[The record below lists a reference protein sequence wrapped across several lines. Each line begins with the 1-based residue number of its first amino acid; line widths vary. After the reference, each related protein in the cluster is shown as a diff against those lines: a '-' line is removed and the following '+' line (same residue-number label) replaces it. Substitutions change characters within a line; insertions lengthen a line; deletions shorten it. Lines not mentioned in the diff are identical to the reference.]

1 MKIKNVIFYI
11 SFLLISSIVSLT
23 PLLANE
29 DAKGVVKERMDN
41 FKMSKKMMQTI
52 HKSIQN
58 EDFVT
63 IEKSAT
69 TLHNWSK
76 EMIKY
81 FPEGSD
87 GAPSKAS
94 ADIWLDLDGFKK
106 AVNNFELASLKLI
119 NNPDILRS
127 MSFGKYKPKVTV
139 GFAYETNDVFQN
151 AKKKLLSKNCDYLVL
166 NFPTTKDKIFN
177 SKYNNGILIGRSG
190 DFLNLGNVSKTIFA
204 NKIVKYISNRKN

>member
-1 MKIKNVIFYI
+1 MKIKNMIVYI
-11 SFLLISSIVSLT
+11 SFLLISNIVSIT
-23 PLLANE
+23 PLLAKVGAE
-29 DAKGVVKERMDN
+29 GIVKERMDK

-69 TLHNWSK
+69 TLHKWSK

-87 GAPSKAS
+87 GAPSEAS
-94 ADIWLDLDGFKK
+94 ANIWLDPDGFKK

-119 NNPDILRS
+119 NNSKEKDFDKTVDSFRS
-127 MSFGKYKPKVTV
+127 LAGTCKGCHQKFR
-139 GFAYETNDVFQN
+139 N
-151 AKKKLLSKNCDYLVL
+151 
-166 NFPTTKDKIFN
+166 
-177 SKYNNGILIGRSG
+177 
-190 DFLNLGNVSKTIFA
+190 
-204 NKIVKYISNRKN
+204 

>member
-1 MKIKNVIFYI
+1 MKIKNMIFYI
-11 SFLLISSIVSLT
+11 SFLLISSIISLT

-87 GAPSKAS
+87 GAPSEAS
-94 ADIWLDLDGFKK
+94 ANIWLDPDGFKK
-106 AVNNFELASLKLI
+106 AVNNFELASLKLV
-119 NNPDILRS
+119 N
-127 MSFGKYKPKVTV
+127 
-139 GFAYETNDVFQN
+139 
-151 AKKKLLSKNCDYLVL
+151 
-166 NFPTTKDKIFN
+166 N
-177 SKYNNGILIGRSG
+177 SKEKDFDKTVDSFRSLAG
-190 DFLNLGNVSKTIFA
+190 TCKGCHQKFRN
-204 NKIVKYISNRKN
+204 

>member
-87 GAPSKAS
+87 GAPSEAS
-94 ADIWLDLDGFKK
+94 ANIWLDPDGFKK

-119 NNPDILRS
+119 NSSKEKDFDKTVDSFRS
-127 MSFGKYKPKVTV
+127 LAGTCKGCHQKFR
-139 GFAYETNDVFQN
+139 N
-151 AKKKLLSKNCDYLVL
+151 
-166 NFPTTKDKIFN
+166 
-177 SKYNNGILIGRSG
+177 
-190 DFLNLGNVSKTIFA
+190 
-204 NKIVKYISNRKN
+204 

>member
-11 SFLLISSIVSLT
+11 SFLLISSLVSLT

-29 DAKGVVKERMDN
+29 VAKGVVKERMDN
-41 FKMSKKMMQTI
+41 FKMSKKMMQSI

-87 GAPSKAS
+87 GAPSEAS
-94 ADIWLDLDGFKK
+94 ANIWLDPDGFKK

-119 NNPDILRS
+119 NNSKEKDFDKTVDSFRS
-127 MSFGKYKPKVTV
+127 LAGTCKGCHQKFR
-139 GFAYETNDVFQN
+139 N
-151 AKKKLLSKNCDYLVL
+151 
-166 NFPTTKDKIFN
+166 
-177 SKYNNGILIGRSG
+177 
-190 DFLNLGNVSKTIFA
+190 
-204 NKIVKYISNRKN
+204 

>member
-1 MKIKNVIFYI
+1 MKIINVIFYI

-29 DAKGVVKERMDN
+29 DAKGVVKERMNN

-87 GAPSKAS
+87 GAPSEAS
-94 ADIWLDLDGFKK
+94 ADIWLDPDGFKN
-106 AVNNFELASLKLI
+106 AVSNFKLASLKLI
-119 NNPDILRS
+119 NNSKEKDFDKTVDSFRS
-127 MSFGKYKPKVTV
+127 LAGTCKGCHQKFR
-139 GFAYETNDVFQN
+139 N
-151 AKKKLLSKNCDYLVL
+151 
-166 NFPTTKDKIFN
+166 
-177 SKYNNGILIGRSG
+177 
-190 DFLNLGNVSKTIFA
+190 
-204 NKIVKYISNRKN
+204 

>member
-23 PLLANE
+23 PLLANQ

-58 EDFVT
+58 EDFVK

-87 GAPSKAS
+87 GAPSEAS
-94 ADIWLDLDGFKK
+94 ANIWLDPDGFKK

-119 NNPDILRS
+119 NNSKEKDFDKTVDSFRS
-127 MSFGKYKPKVTV
+127 LAGTCKGCHQKFR
-139 GFAYETNDVFQN
+139 N
-151 AKKKLLSKNCDYLVL
+151 
-166 NFPTTKDKIFN
+166 
-177 SKYNNGILIGRSG
+177 
-190 DFLNLGNVSKTIFA
+190 
-204 NKIVKYISNRKN
+204 

>member
-1 MKIKNVIFYI
+1 MKIKNMIVYI
-11 SFLLISSIVSLT
+11 CFLLISSIVSIT

-29 DAKGVVKERMDN
+29 DINGVVKERMDK

-76 EMIKY
+76 EMIQY

-87 GAPSKAS
+87 GAPSEAS
-94 ADIWLDLDGFKK
+94 ANIWLDPDGFKK

-119 NNPDILRS
+119 NNSKEKDFDKTVDSFRS
-127 MSFGKYKPKVTV
+127 LAGTCKGCHQKFR
-139 GFAYETNDVFQN
+139 N
-151 AKKKLLSKNCDYLVL
+151 
-166 NFPTTKDKIFN
+166 
-177 SKYNNGILIGRSG
+177 
-190 DFLNLGNVSKTIFA
+190 
-204 NKIVKYISNRKN
+204 

>member
-11 SFLLISSIVSLT
+11 SFLLISSNVSIT
-23 PLLANE
+23 PLHANGG
-29 DAKGVVKERMDN
+29 AQGVVKERMDK

-58 EDFVT
+58 EDFET

-69 TLHNWSK
+69 TLYNWSK

-87 GAPSKAS
+87 GAPSEAS
-94 ADIWLDLDGFKK
+94 TDIWLDPEGFKK

-119 NNPDILRS
+119 NNSKEKDFDKTVNSFRS
-127 MSFGKYKPKVTV
+127 LAGTCKGCHQKFR
-139 GFAYETNDVFQN
+139 N
-151 AKKKLLSKNCDYLVL
+151 
-166 NFPTTKDKIFN
+166 
-177 SKYNNGILIGRSG
+177 
-190 DFLNLGNVSKTIFA
+190 
-204 NKIVKYISNRKN
+204 

>member
-1 MKIKNVIFYI
+1 MKIKNVVFYI

-29 DAKGVVKERMDN
+29 VAKGVVKERMDK

-58 EDFVT
+58 EDFGK
-63 IEKSAT
+63 IEKSST
-69 TLHNWSK
+69 TLYNWSK

-87 GAPSKAS
+87 GAPSEAS
-94 ADIWLDLDGFKK
+94 ADIWLDPDGFKK

-119 NNPDILRS
+119 NSSKEKDFDKTVDSFRS
-127 MSFGKYKPKVTV
+127 LAGTCKGCHQKFR
-139 GFAYETNDVFQN
+139 N
-151 AKKKLLSKNCDYLVL
+151 
-166 NFPTTKDKIFN
+166 
-177 SKYNNGILIGRSG
+177 
-190 DFLNLGNVSKTIFA
+190 
-204 NKIVKYISNRKN
+204 

>member
-1 MKIKNVIFYI
+1 MKIKNVVFYI
-11 SFLLISSIVSLT
+11 SFLLISNIVSIT

-29 DAKGVVKERMDN
+29 GAEGIVKERMDK

-58 EDFVT
+58 EDYGT

-69 TLHNWSK
+69 TLYIWSK

-87 GAPSKAS
+87 IAPSEAS
-94 ADIWLDLDGFKK
+94 ADIWLDPEGFKK

-119 NNPDILRS
+119 
-127 MSFGKYKPKVTV
+127 K
-139 GFAYETNDVFQN
+139 
-151 AKKKLLSKNCDYLVL
+151 
-166 NFPTTKDKIFN
+166 N
-177 SKYNNGILIGRSG
+177 SKEKDFDKTVDSFRSLAG
-190 DFLNLGNVSKTIFA
+190 TCKGCHQKFRN
-204 NKIVKYISNRKN
+204 

>member
-76 EMIKY
+76 GMIKY

-87 GAPSKAS
+87 GAPSEAS
-94 ADIWLDLDGFKK
+94 ADIWLDPDGFKK

-119 NNPDILRS
+119 NNSKEKDFDKTVDSFRS
-127 MSFGKYKPKVTV
+127 LAGTCKGCHQKFR
-139 GFAYETNDVFQN
+139 N
-151 AKKKLLSKNCDYLVL
+151 
-166 NFPTTKDKIFN
+166 
-177 SKYNNGILIGRSG
+177 
-190 DFLNLGNVSKTIFA
+190 
-204 NKIVKYISNRKN
+204 

>member
-1 MKIKNVIFYI
+1 MKIKNVVFYI
-11 SFLLISSIVSLT
+11 SFLLISIIVSIT

-29 DAKGVVKERMDN
+29 GAQGVVKERMAN

-58 EDFVT
+58 EDFLT

-87 GAPSKAS
+87 GAPSEAS
-94 ADIWLDLDGFKK
+94 VNIWLDPDGFKK

-119 NNPDILRS
+119 NNSKEKDFDKTVDSFRS
-127 MSFGKYKPKVTV
+127 LAGTCKGCHQKFR
-139 GFAYETNDVFQN
+139 N
-151 AKKKLLSKNCDYLVL
+151 
-166 NFPTTKDKIFN
+166 
-177 SKYNNGILIGRSG
+177 
-190 DFLNLGNVSKTIFA
+190 
-204 NKIVKYISNRKN
+204 

>member
-29 DAKGVVKERMDN
+29 DAKGLVKERMNN

-87 GAPSKAS
+87 GAPSEAS
-94 ADIWLDLDGFKK
+94 ANIWLDPNGFKK

-119 NNPDILRS
+119 NNSKEKDFDKTVDSFRS
-127 MSFGKYKPKVTV
+127 LAGTCKGCHQKFR
-139 GFAYETNDVFQN
+139 N
-151 AKKKLLSKNCDYLVL
+151 
-166 NFPTTKDKIFN
+166 
-177 SKYNNGILIGRSG
+177 
-190 DFLNLGNVSKTIFA
+190 
-204 NKIVKYISNRKN
+204 

>member
-1 MKIKNVIFYI
+1 MKIKNIIFYI

-29 DAKGVVKERMDN
+29 VAKGVVKERMDN

-87 GAPSKAS
+87 GAPSEAS
-94 ADIWLDLDGFKK
+94 ASIWLDPDGFKK

-119 NNPDILRS
+119 NNSKEKDFDKTVDSFRS
-127 MSFGKYKPKVTV
+127 LAGTCKGCHQKFR
-139 GFAYETNDVFQN
+139 N
-151 AKKKLLSKNCDYLVL
+151 
-166 NFPTTKDKIFN
+166 
-177 SKYNNGILIGRSG
+177 
-190 DFLNLGNVSKTIFA
+190 
-204 NKIVKYISNRKN
+204 

>member
-29 DAKGVVKERMDN
+29 DAKGVVKERMNN
-41 FKMSKKMMQTI
+41 FKISKKMMQTI

-58 EDFVT
+58 EDFET

-76 EMIKY
+76 VMIKY

-87 GAPSKAS
+87 GAPSEAS
-94 ADIWLDLDGFKK
+94 ADIWLDPEGFKK
-106 AVNNFELASLKLI
+106 AVNNFELASLILI
-119 NNPDILRS
+119 NNSKEKDFDKTVDSFRS
-127 MSFGKYKPKVTV
+127 LAGTCKGCHQKFR
-139 GFAYETNDVFQN
+139 N
-151 AKKKLLSKNCDYLVL
+151 
-166 NFPTTKDKIFN
+166 
-177 SKYNNGILIGRSG
+177 
-190 DFLNLGNVSKTIFA
+190 
-204 NKIVKYISNRKN
+204 

>member
-1 MKIKNVIFYI
+1 MKIKKMLVHIGF
-11 SFLLISSIVSLT
+11 FLISSIVSIT
-23 PLLANE
+23 PLLAHE
-29 DAKGVVKERMDN
+29 GATGIIKERMDK

-58 EDFVT
+58 EDFET

-87 GAPSKAS
+87 GAPSEAS
-94 ADIWLDLDGFKK
+94 ADIWLDPEGFKK

-119 NNPDILRS
+119 NNSKEKDFDKTVDSFRS
-127 MSFGKYKPKVTV
+127 LAGTCKGCHQKFR
-139 GFAYETNDVFQN
+139 N
-151 AKKKLLSKNCDYLVL
+151 
-166 NFPTTKDKIFN
+166 
-177 SKYNNGILIGRSG
+177 
-190 DFLNLGNVSKTIFA
+190 
-204 NKIVKYISNRKN
+204 